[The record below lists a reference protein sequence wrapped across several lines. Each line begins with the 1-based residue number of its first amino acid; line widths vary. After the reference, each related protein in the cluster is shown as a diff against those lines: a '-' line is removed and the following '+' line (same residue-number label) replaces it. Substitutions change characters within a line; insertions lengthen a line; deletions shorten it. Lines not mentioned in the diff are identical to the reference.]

1 MKTLESD
8 LAKYE
13 KEEKEDIYFP
23 KQKIIYTDKRFNI
36 LKYINNLEV
45 ELQFIKKL
53 GQFKEDIRWF
63 QIYMLKAMVKSIL

>member
-36 LKYINNLEV
+36 LKYINNLET

-53 GQFKEDIRWF
+53 GQFKEDIR
-63 QIYMLKAMVKSIL
+63 

>member
-8 LAKYE
+8 LIKYE

-36 LKYINNLEV
+36 LKYINNLET

-53 GQFKEDIRWF
+53 GQFKEDIR
-63 QIYMLKAMVKSIL
+63 

>member
-13 KEEKEDIYFP
+13 KEEKEDICFP
-23 KQKIIYTDKRFNI
+23 KQKNIYTDKRFNI
-36 LKYINNLEV
+36 LKYINNLET

-53 GQFKEDIRWF
+53 GQFKEDIR
-63 QIYMLKAMVKSIL
+63 